1 MIGSMKNGSL
11 FRLSVC
17 WTACIFLS
25 ILLLT
30 AGCGGS
36 NDTETN
42 LGADSS
48 ASLPKGEP
56 FEATFNILN
65 APDSMGRIIGTIG
78 STNFLVDS
86 IKPINGVY
94 HIKLDTALPGGIYF
108 LAVNSIFAYQ
118 FLLDQDQT
126 FAFTSDLADPIR
138 TAKVDGS
145 LDNQLLYQNLQFEQD
160 FQARLQPVDKQ
171 FNALPANDPNRPA
184 LQKQIETLI
193 AERKAH
199 LKSFKDNHPNAFFT
213 VFKMAGQ
220 NPDLRDI
227 RLPDGS
233 FDEQARIFH
242 YRNEFWNNTPL
253 NDMRILRSPI
263 IINKLKTYM
272 TQITP
277 QVHDSLTKYADIVIE
292 KARGNKEFFK
302 FFVNWV
308 AIEYRTPKQMGL
320 ESVFVHVVDKYFTD
334 EQAFWSTPE
343 ELKEIRRDA
352 NEMRPSLIG
361 KIGQDL
367 VCLNAQGK
375 EESLYALKGPVTILY
390 VWNYECEHCQEE
402 TPKMKKI
409 YDRYH
414 SKGLE
419 VYSLCTGSE
428 EKLWKEFIAKYKIQ
442 GFHNVWDP
450 QYKSNFYQK
459 YHIDITP
466 EVFVMNSNHE
476 IIAKDLKPDQL
487 PETLDPLFGK

>member
-1 MIGSMKNGSL
+1 MALAFAAMLL
-11 FRLSVC
+11 FAV
-17 WTACIFLS
+17 
-25 ILLLT
+25 
-30 AGCGGS
+30 GCGSDEGKGDQ
-36 NDTETN
+36 NV
-42 LGADSS
+42 ADST
-48 ASLPKGEP
+48 AVTVPKGEP
-56 FEATFNILN
+56 FEATFTIANG
-65 APDSMGRIIGTIG
+65 PDTMARIIGTIG

-86 IKPINGVY
+86 VKPVNGVY
-94 HIKLDTALPGGIYF
+94 HVKMDTALPGGIYF
-108 LAVNSIFAYQ
+108 LAVNSMFAYQ

-126 FAFTSDLADPIR
+126 FAFNSDFRDPIR
-138 TAKVDGS
+138 SAKVEGS

-171 FNALPANDPNRPA
+171 FNALSPTDPKREP
-184 LQKQIETLI
+184 LKQQIDVLI

-199 LKSFKDNHPNAFFT
+199 LKSFKDNHPNSFFT

-253 NDMRILRSPI
+253 DDMRILRSPI
-263 IINKLKTYM
+263 IFNKLKTYL

-277 QVHDSLTKYADIVIE
+277 QVHDSVTKYADIIIE
-292 KARGNKEFFK
+292 KGRGNKEFFK
-302 FFVNWV
+302 FFVNWI
-308 AIEYRTPKQMGL
+308 AIEYRNPKQMGM
-320 ESVFVHVVDKYFTD
+320 ESVFVYLVDKYFT
-334 EQAFWSTPE
+334 ESQAFWSTPE

-352 NEMRPSLIG
+352 NEMRPSLVG

-367 VCLNAQGK
+367 VCTNLQGK
-375 EESLYALKGPVTILY
+375 EESLYALKGPATILY
-390 VWNYECEHCQEE
+390 IWNYECEHCQEE
-402 TPKMKKI
+402 TPSMKKI
-409 YDRYH
+409 FDRYH

-450 QYKSNFYQK
+450 KYTSNFYQK

-466 EVFVMNSNHE
+466 EVYVLNSNHE
-476 IIAKDLKPDQL
+476 IVAKDLKPDQL
-487 PETLDPLFGK
+487 PATLDPLFGK